1 MKKRRR
7 KRRGLRALL
16 AVAAL
21 ALGAGVLLR
30 PEARAPQAD
39 ADDDALAA
47 ELRAHAPSRPLA
59 LLDLDRLDANLAAVR
74 AQLKPP
80 QRLRLV
86 TKSLPSLELILYAL
100 ERSGASGLMVFH
112 APFLPDLLRASAP
125 DVDLLLGKPVSAAE
139 AAELYDAIGADAA
152 EAASRRIQWLV
163 SDAAMLDDYLALAAA
178 RGLVLRINLEID
190 VGLHRGGAR
199 DAAELRS
206 LLERLRRAAD
216 RARFSGF
223 MGYDGHVAH
232 APGFGPFASREERVR
247 SAFADMLA
255 RYEAFVSIAR
265 SEFPD
270 LVPAEPTWNG
280 AGSLTYTLYPPDAVV
295 NDLALGGALLMP
307 STYDVFT
314 LATHR
319 PALFLAAPRA
329 EAHRAGRGAAARSAR
344 SRLALVESEPCG
356 RVLRQ
361 RRRLGGG
368 SRASERARH
377 QPPARGPGERE
388 SAADPLAP
396 RRLAATDAASRRLPP
411 LPPAPG
417 RLARAVR
424 DDLPRAQRPPR
435 RHLAP
440 LPAPPLELGPP
451 AASSLGQPARA
462 QCETRAPISAFTAS
476 PMPSTL
482 RWNIG
487 KMRSTSRTVW

>member
-1 MKKRRR
+1 MRKRRR
-7 KRRGLRALL
+7 ARRGLRALL
-16 AVAAL
+16 AAAAL

-30 PEARAPQAD
+30 PEAHAPRAD
-39 ADDDALAA
+39 AYYDALAA

-112 APFLPDLLRASAP
+112 APFLPDLLRATAP

-206 LLERLRRAAD
+206 PLERLRRAAD

-232 APGFGPFASREERVR
+232 APGFGPFASQEERVR

-255 RYEAFVSIAR
+255 RYEAFVAIAR

-319 PALFLAAPRA
+319 PALFLAAPLLKRIEPAEVPLLGPLDRVWRWWDPNRA
-329 EAHRAGRGAAARSAR
+329 VAFYVNGGGWAADLVHPTGLDTNPLLEGPANENLLPTL
-344 SRLALVESEPCG
+344 SRLDGSQQQTLRPGDFLLYRPRQGDSLVQFETIFLVRNG
-356 RVLRQ
+356 
-361 RRRLGGG
+361 
-368 SRASERARH
+368 H
-377 QPPARGPGERE
+377 
-388 SAADPLAP
+388 LAGTWHPFP
-396 RRLAATDAASRRLPP
+396 RRL
-411 LPPAPG
+411 
-417 RLARAVR
+417 
-424 DDLPRAQRPPR
+424 
-435 RHLAP
+435 
-440 LPAPPLELGPP
+440 
-451 AASSLGQPARA
+451 
-462 QCETRAPISAFTAS
+462 
-476 PMPSTL
+476 
-482 RWNIG
+482 
-487 KMRSTSRTVW
+487 

>member
-1 MKKRRR
+1 MKRRR
-7 KRRGLRALL
+7 TRRGLRAFL

-39 ADDDALAA
+39 AYYDALAA

-112 APFLPDLLRASAP
+112 APFLPDLLRATAP
-125 DVDLLLGKPVSAAE
+125 DVDLLLGKPVSSAE

-152 EAASRRIQWLV
+152 ETASRRIQWLV

-232 APGFGPFASREERVR
+232 APGFGPFASQEERVR

-255 RYEAFVSIAR
+255 RYEAFVGIAR
-265 SEFPD
+265 SEFRD
-270 LVPAEPTWNG
+270 LVPADPTWNG
-280 AGSLTYTLYPPDAVV
+280 AGSLTYTLYPSDAVV

-319 PALFLAAPRA
+319 PALFLAAPVLKRIEPAEVPLLGPLDRVWRWWNPNRA
-329 EAHRAGRGAAARSAR
+329 VAFYVNGGGWAADLVHPSGLDTNPLLEGPANENLLPTL
-344 SRLALVESEPCG
+344 SRLD
-356 RVLRQ
+356 
-361 RRRLGGG
+361 G
-368 SRASERARH
+368 SRQQTLR
-377 QPPARGPGERE
+377 PGDFLLYRPRQGDSLVQFETIFLVRNGH
-388 SAADPLAP
+388 LAGTWHPFP
-396 RRLAATDAASRRLPP
+396 RRL
-411 LPPAPG
+411 
-417 RLARAVR
+417 
-424 DDLPRAQRPPR
+424 
-435 RHLAP
+435 
-440 LPAPPLELGPP
+440 
-451 AASSLGQPARA
+451 
-462 QCETRAPISAFTAS
+462 
-476 PMPSTL
+476 
-482 RWNIG
+482 
-487 KMRSTSRTVW
+487 